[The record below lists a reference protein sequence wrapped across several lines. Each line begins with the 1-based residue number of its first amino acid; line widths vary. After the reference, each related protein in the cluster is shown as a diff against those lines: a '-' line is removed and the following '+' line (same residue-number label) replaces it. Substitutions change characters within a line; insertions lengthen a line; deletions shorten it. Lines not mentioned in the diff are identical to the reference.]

1 MLPLQ
6 TVPLQISHLLLV
18 ILAGAMALVS
28 ATLSASDAIQST
40 VLPFILQ
47 AVCGGCRLYRF
58 ITEELLRLRR
68 LLLLLLP
75 LLRRLLL
82 LLPLLLLLLLRLLRR
97 LQLHLQYSLL

>member
-58 ITEELLRLRR
+58 ITEELLRR

-75 LLRRLLL
+75 LLRRLL